1 MPWCPNC
8 KDEYR
13 AGIKV
18 CVDCGAELVDELP
31 SEADENEAMD
41 PMSFGEFS
49 KEMLKAADEFELE
62 LEDEEVVEAIREAT
76 EEPIKV
82 YVNNEELAEENR
94 TSAYTLLVI
103 GILGFIAV
111 VLLFFDVLPIN
122 INQTGKYMIS
132 GVMGSMFILFII
144 MGLVSLRNFK
154 LFKSRAGSENQL
166 TDEIMAW
173 CRINFNKDD
182 IDSKIELNGLSA
194 EEQYFP
200 RISYMKK
207 EIKDHF
213 VDLNAA
219 YLNRLIEDVYSEV
232 YEEE

>member
-1 MPWCPNC
+1 MFPPSLALQACWQEP
-8 KDEYR
+8 R
-13 AGIKV
+13 FVVVRMMLVVVGFVILV
-18 CVDCGAELVDELP
+18 VVDP
-31 SEADENEAMD
+31 
-41 PMSFGEFS
+41 
-49 KEMLKAADEFELE
+49 
-62 LEDEEVVEAIREAT
+62 
-76 EEPIKV
+76 
-82 YVNNEELAEENR
+82 
-94 TSAYTLLVI
+94 
-103 GILGFIAV
+103 V
-111 VLLFFDVLPIN
+111 VLVVL
-122 INQTGKYMIS
+122 
-132 GVMGSMFILFII
+132 VVFIVLVV
-144 MGLVSLRNFK
+144 LVSLRNFK

-213 VDLNAA
+213 VDLNEA